1 MEVTLIHVSRHMG
14 RYDGANSS
22 FLLVN
27 VSKKGDYLYAKNWQK
42 AGGIIFNFSDIT
54 SPII

>member
-1 MEVTLIHVSRHMG
+1 MAVTLIHVSRHMD

-22 FLLVN
+22 VLLVT
-27 VSKKGDYLYAKNWQK
+27 VPQKGDYLYGQIWQK
-42 AGGIIFNFSDIT
+42 AGGVIIKFSGIT